1 MRLLVV
7 IAAAAAIPQPQK
19 LRPLRLGGGGDA
31 PKEIDAITLPD
42 GNATSVAHTWSP
54 AEALSKMHARLEEG
68 LTGAEAARR
77 RTLFGPNAL
86 VAPPRKGRWAM
97 LLDQFDDRLVQILVA
112 VAVVSGVLGVVDADE
127 PTAWVDPLVIVLILA
142 SNAAV
147 GVWQESS
154 AEGALDALRKLQP
167 EKCCVRRA
175 GAWDGDVD
183 AADLAP
189 GDVVYLRVGDKVPAD
204 VRLLQLRTSA
214 FAVDEAALTGES
226 ETIQKSVGALDDGD
240 APLAARVNLCFAG
253 TVVTAGHA
261 VGVVVATGMAT
272 QIGRIQAGVTA
283 AAEDREKTPLAK
295 KLDEFG
301 KQLTTIIGGVCVA
314 TFCAS
319 IPRFNSPV
327 FGGSWARG
335 ATHYAKGAVALGV
348 AAIPEG
354 LPAVITLCLSLGT
367 RRMAARRVVV
377 RRLPSVETLGCTSV
391 ICSDKTGTLTT
402 NQMTATAL
410 LLPAAEGFRELAVSG
425 LSYDPQ
431 DGAVEGSA
439 DWCNEDRAAHE
450 AAAVCSLCNDAQLA
464 RDSETGQFARVG
476 EPTEAALRV
485 LAEKLGAPAAHVDRE
500 IAAAGPWHR
509 ASLAWA
515 AGFARVATLEFDRGR
530 KSMST
535 LCRSDGAAKLYVK
548 GAPDSVIRRCVSVLR
563 PDGSVIPLTA
573 AARADLLARVTAMA
587 SRPLRC
593 LALATRADLP
603 GPAAEY
609 RGGDADFL
617 DGAANHEALESSLT
631 LCGVVGIRDPP
642 RPEAKEAMR
651 KCKAAGVRVFMITG
665 DSRETAAAIGGELGI
680 LEDAARTWEGN
691 DFFSDRLDDAQRAA
705 LLHPDRGNG
714 VFCRT
719 APADKQRI
727 IKLLAE
733 AHGDVTAMTGDGVN
747 DAPALKKA
755 QIGIAVEGSTDA
767 ARAAAD
773 IVLTEPGLGVVIDA
787 ILTARCIFA
796 RVRNYVIY
804 RIACTLQL
812 VGFFFLASLIF
823 TPSDYY
829 CYDDDH
835 PHKIQGSVFPSCDFD
850 TLYPDDCHDSTKSD
864 CDYPYDYS
872 AAKYAFALPVLGIV
886 VITILN
892 DGCMLTIARDH
903 VVPAATPQSWNLP
916 ELRVVAASMALTPLA
931 SSLFMLWL
939 GLTCADG
946 LYPKWAVLFG
956 RKVPSEFQ
964 NDDDSRYYL
973 KYEELLMLMYLKI
986 SISDFLTLFSAR
998 TRGPF
1003 YERAPAVPLFC
1014 AFVVATGTASLIST
1028 LGSLDDDRFP
1038 MYAISRE
1045 ACAFVWGFNLVFFVI
1060 QDVIKVGCYGV
1071 FDRYGEQIRAVIG
1084 GEGPGTPPDD
1094 PDMVVKA

>member
-1 MRLLVV
+1 MPPSQTPWAQT
-7 IAAAAAIPQPQK
+7 AAQVLKGHGVTVDKGLSSAKVAK
-19 LRPLRLGGGGDA
+19 LREKYGPNELE
-31 PKEIDAITLPD
+31 K
-42 GNATSVAHTWSP
+42 
-54 AEALSKMHARLEEG
+54 EEG
-68 LTGAEAARR
+68 TPLWK
-77 RTLFGPNAL
+77 L
-86 VAPPRKGRWAM
+86 V
-97 LLDQFDDRLVQILVA
+97 LEQFDDLLVKILLGAAGLSFALAFAEEGEERMQAFVEPFVILLILV
-112 VAVVSGVLGVVDADE
+112 L
-127 PTAWVDPLVIVLILA
+127 
-142 SNAAV
+142 NAIV
-147 GVWQESS
+147 GVWQEHN
-154 AEGALDALRKLQP
+154 AENALEALKQLQNCTAQVVRDGALAP
-167 EKCCVRRA
+167 EVP
-175 GAWDGDVD
+175 
-183 AADLAP
+183 AADLVP
-189 GDVVYLRVGDKVPAD
+189 GDIVHVNVGDKVPAD
-204 VRLLQLRTSA
+204 VRVVELKTTSLRT
-214 FAVDEAALTGES
+214 DEGALTGES
-226 ETIQKSVGALDDGD
+226 ETVVKTADAVAKGARIQDKRCMLFSGTTVSNGTC
-240 APLAARVNLCFAG
+240 VCVVAG
-253 TVVTAGHA
+253 T
-261 VGVVVATGMAT
+261 GMRT
-272 QIGRIQAGVTA
+272 EIGRIQAHVRE
-283 AAEDREKTPLAK
+283 AAEDEEKTPLGQKIDA
-295 KLDEFG
+295 FG
-301 KQLTTIIGGVCVA
+301 ELLARVILYICIAVWVMNYKQFSDPVHGG
-314 TFCAS
+314 F
-319 IPRFNSPV
+319 
-327 FGGSWARG
+327 W
-335 ATHYAKGAVALGV
+335 KGLVYYLKIAVALGV

-354 LPAVITLCLSLGT
+354 LPAVITLCLALGT
-367 RRMAARRVVV
+367 RKMVKRNAIV
-377 RRLPSVETLGCTSV
+377 RKLPSVETLGCTTV

>member
-548 GAPDSVIRRCVSVLR
+548 GAPDSVIRRCDSVLR

-747 DAPALKKA
+747 DAPALKQA
-755 QIGIAVEGSTDA
+755 AIGVAMGVAGTEVAKEASDMILADDNFATIVAAVEEGRSIYSNMKAFIRYLISSNIGEVASIFLTALLGLPEGLIPVQLLWVNLVTDGPPA
-767 ARAAAD
+767 TALGFNPPDAD
-773 IVLTEPGLGVVIDA
+773 IMRKPPRRADDELITPWVFFRYMVVGLYVGLATVGVFVYW
-787 ILTARCIFA
+787 
-796 RVRNYVIY
+796 YVAY
-804 RIACTLQL
+804 DWSGYGQPLVTFEQL
-812 VGFFFLASLIF
+812 ANWGKC
-823 TPSDYY
+823 P
-829 CYDDDH
+829 
-835 PHKIQGSVFPSCDFD
+835 
-850 TLYPDDCHDSTKSD
+850 
-864 CDYPYDYS
+864 
-872 AAKYAFALPVLGIV
+872 AFADMGLDYAP
-886 VITILN
+886 
-892 DGCMLTIARDH
+892 DFSAW
-903 VVPAATPQSWNLP
+903 AATPNGLDLSADPCAYFSKGKLTASTLSLSVLVVIEMLNALNALSEDGSLLQMPPWANPYLLLAMAVSIGLHFVILYIPQFAAIFSIVPLTYEDWVL
-916 ELRVVAASMALTPLA
+916 VVAF
-931 SSLFMLWL
+931 SSPVILIDEVL
-939 GLTCADG
+939 
-946 LYPKWAVLFG
+946 KLFG
-956 RKVPSEFQ
+956 R
-964 NDDDSRYYL
+964 RYQ
-973 KYEELLMLMYLKI
+973 
-986 SISDFLTLFSAR
+986 AR
-998 TRGPF
+998 ALAARLA
-1003 YERAPAVPLFC
+1003 EAKRA
-1014 AFVVATGTASLIST
+1014 
-1028 LGSLDDDRFP
+1028 
-1038 MYAISRE
+1038 
-1045 ACAFVWGFNLVFFVI
+1045 
-1060 QDVIKVGCYGV
+1060 
-1071 FDRYGEQIRAVIG
+1071 
-1084 GEGPGTPPDD
+1084 
-1094 PDMVVKA
+1094 